1 MNTIKAVIYVDEDPI
16 NMALPDVEK
25 LFIDKLHKEGLNHF
39 EVVSRPV
46 KDEEA

>member
-1 MNTIKAVIYVDEDPI
+1 MNTIKAVIYVDEDPMT
-16 NMALPDVEK
+16 MALSEVEK